1 MVKGLK
7 WWAWLLVGV
16 LIGVIISSS
25 IFYFP
30 TTLES
35 SARIDYVGLI
45 ELTGSIAYS
54 ESPLTLF
61 SGDVL
66 TPKDVESLVN
76 QASRD
81 PTIKAVV
88 LVINSPGGSA
98 AASEEIYNILKK
110 LSNEKV
116 VVSYIT
122 EYGASGG
129 YYIALPSREIIASPH
144 ALTGSVGAVSI
155 VINYKELMDKLGIK
169 AETFKSGRLKD
180 IGSAW
185 RDLTDEEKNL
195 MMSII
200 NDIADVFKERVKE
213 HRGNKIRDYNEVFT
227 ARPYTGLQALQVGL
241 IDGVG
246 SIDDAVKRA
255 CQLAGIPEDS
265 PRKWIRPRAP
275 SLLELLLGGG
285 TAEQSMKLNYEVLL
299 MWPLPMVI
307 EPYQLAAIHEIQGL
321 QNTREE

>member
-7 WWAWLLVGV
+7 WWVWLIVGL
-16 LIGVIISSS
+16 LIGVILSSS
-25 IFYFP
+25 IFYLP
-30 TTLES
+30 KTIKS
-35 SARIDYVGLI
+35 PARLSYVGLI
-45 ELTGSIAYS
+45 ELSGSIAYS

-76 QASRD
+76 QVSRD
-81 PTIKAVV
+81 STIKAIVF
-88 LVINSPGGSA
+88 VINSPGGSA

-110 LSNEKV
+110 LSYEKA

-155 VINYKELMDKLGIK
+155 VVNFKELMDKLGIR
-169 AETFKSGRLKD
+169 AETFRSGRLKD

-195 MMSII
+195 MMSMI
-200 NDIADVFKERVKE
+200 NAIADVFKERVRE

-227 ARPYTGLQALQVGL
+227 GRPYTGLQALEVGL

-255 CQLAGIPEDS
+255 CQLAGIPEHLIETVTYVS
-265 PRKWIRPRAP
+265 IRLGESRPGFTATIVHQPAP
-275 SLLELLLGGG
+275 IPHHFSHF
-285 TAEQSMKLNYEVLL
+285 KNYLYN
-299 MWPLPMVI
+299 I
-307 EPYQLAAIHEIQGL
+307 IF
-321 QNTREE
+321 